1 MTKLAPQGDTSSV
14 VGASQPAKPRQRARR
29 ALLVVAALTLALHWL
44 PVPIWLHWP
53 ILLGSTLAH
62 ELGHGLAALLLGG
75 SFESLALFAD
85 GSGVAS
91 YRGHFNA
98 VQGALIAAAGLLG
111 PPLAASLLLL
121 AARHERSSRIALI
134 LCALCCAL
142 LVLLWAGN
150 LLTLFYA
157 GVLGLGL
164 AALALRGGPDLLQW
178 SSLFLA
184 VQLGLA
190 SFSRADY
197 LFTAVAQTDAGPM
210 PSDVAQIQAA
220 LWFPYWFWGA
230 LLALLTVAM
239 LLLAS
244 WRFLRTLA
252 VGDVDPLRSIR
263 R

>member
-14 VGASQPAKPRQRARR
+14 IGSSAPSSARQRAFR
-29 ALLVVAALTLALHWL
+29 ALLVVALLTLALHWL

-62 ELGHGLAALLLGG
+62 EFGHGLAALLLGG

-98 VQGALIAAAGLLG
+98 LQGALIAAAGLLG
-111 PPLAASLLLL
+111 PPIAASLLLL
-121 AARHERSSRIALI
+121 AARHERSSRIALMG
-134 LCALCCAL
+134 CALFCAL

-157 GVLGLGL
+157 GVMGLGL
-164 AALALRGGPDLLQW
+164 AALALRGTPVVLQW
-178 SSLFLA
+178 SSLFIA

-197 LFTAVAQTDAGPM
+197 LFTAVAQTSAGPM
-210 PSDVAQIQAA
+210 PSDVAQIEAA
-220 LWFPYWFWGA
+220 LWLPYWVWGA
-230 LLALLTVAM
+230 GLAVLSA
-239 LLLAS
+239 LLLAGS
-244 WRFLRTLA
+244 SGLFLRSLA
-252 VGDVDPLRSIR
+252 VEESN
-263 R
+263 

>member
-1 MTKLAPQGDTSSV
+1 MTKLAPQGDTSAVIGSS
-14 VGASQPAKPRQRARR
+14 APSTSRQRALQ
-29 ALLVVAALTLALHWL
+29 ALLVVAVLTLALHWL

-62 ELGHGLAALLLGG
+62 EFGHGLAALLLGG
-75 SFESLALFAD
+75 DFETLTLFVD

-91 YRGHFNA
+91 YRGHFSAWQSA
-98 VQGALIAAAGLLG
+98 VIAAAGLLG

-121 AARHERSSRIALI
+121 AGRDERSSRIALM
-134 LCALCCAL
+134 LGALGCAL

-164 AALALRGGPDLLQW
+164 AALALRGSPVLLQW
-178 SSLFLA
+178 SSLFIA

-197 LFTAVAQTDAGPM
+197 LFTAVAQTSAGPL
-210 PSDVAQIQAA
+210 PSDVAQIEAA
-220 LWFPYWFWGA
+220 LWLPYWVWGGVLAALSA
-230 LLALLTVAM
+230 LLVLW
-239 LLLAS
+239 S
-244 WRFLRTLA
+244 GWRFLRSLGA
-252 VGDVDPLRSIR
+252 
-263 R
+263 